1 MVRLILFGWRRVND
15 SKYGLQA
22 GVFTHD
28 MDKAWHAFEHLEVG
42 GVVWNHV
49 PSIRVDAQVTT
60 SFLQGLEGP
69 LRNSV
74 TDAGLLLSITSM
86 KCSVESWSICNQPA

>member
-1 MVRLILFGWRRVND
+1 MTVCRAND

-28 MDKAWHAFEHLEVG
+28 LDKAWHAFEHLEVG

-49 PSIRVDAQVTT
+49 PSIRVDAQV
-60 SFLQGLEGP
+60 SSSVLINECGQGRDKSGVSIIPWKKGP
-69 LRNSV
+69 
-74 TDAGLLLSITSM
+74 
-86 KCSVESWSICNQPA
+86 Q